1 MPTNIKNDRPLYEP
15 LGALF
20 DMGASAARGV
30 SRGAVGLPG
39 DLESLARLGL
49 NKVGVPVSLESTLYN
64 SNDLDK
70 MWPKV
75 TPLVAD
81 MSPMDELSAYLA
93 PNIYGKAISSGYKG
107 IKTLGG
113 NVVGRDTSTSRRAF
127 LKGTTA
133 IGAGGLLA
141 AKLKFVDDVLK
152 QLPKTEDAAKVA
164 SKHKFNSLKEY
175 NDYLNNTVKDNK
187 ELKALLARDDET
199 YYSLAKESKASGWK
213 DTSGNK
219 LDAND
224 PFRLEL
230 EEKLNEFSPKAKD
243 EMRQFKK
250 IADEYNYDKANTRM
264 YEENPHMYN
273 YPDIDEEVLLE
284 KYLDKTHWSDYLD
297 NYLDSKY
304 E

>member
-243 EMRQFKK
+243 EMK
-250 IADEYNYDKANTRM
+250 
-264 YEENPHMYN
+264 
-273 YPDIDEEVLLE
+273 VLKEAHTQLW
-284 KYLDKTHWSDYLD
+284 KDNNQGPQTHWSDHLDEYLD
-297 NYLDSKY
+297 PRY